1 MKKIFVILLISIN
14 LFAWEVNT
22 HRAIDRTALEK
33 VDNLNAFISATGVG
47 SENYIYEEFEDYDT
61 TYFLYVMQGEKNG
74 LSELNQTFSSTDY
87 KSLLEAGTIL
97 EDAQWTHSDLLKYTP
112 NPLFDFIYYKYD
124 QADGRFLNHFY
135 NPQVFDGNAVEWA
148 YNAGRNLY
156 DYTTTKETH
165 QWQV

>member
-1 MKKIFVILLISIN
+1 MRKILILFLVSIN
-14 LFAWEVNT
+14 LFAWEINT
-22 HRAIDRTALEK
+22 HRAIDREALKK
-33 VDNLNAFISATGVG
+33 VDNLNAFTSSVELFSSYA
-47 SENYIYEEFEDYDT
+47 NEEFEDYGM
-61 TYFLYVMQGEKNG
+61 TYFEYIQQGELNG
-74 LSELNQTFSSTDY
+74 MSLLNQDFNNKNYFD
-87 KSLLEAGTIL
+87 LLEAGTIL
-97 EDAQWTHSDLLKYTP
+97 EDAQWPHSDLLKYTP

-148 YNAGRNLY
+148 YDTEKNLY